1 MTDVVVLGAGAA
13 GMMCAAT
20 AAMHGARVV
29 ILEHNQSPG
38 KKIRISGGGRCN
50 FTNRV
55 VQSSNFLGSNPD
67 FTRSALAR
75 FTPSDFIAMLERYD
89 IGWHEKTL
97 GQLFCNRSAQ
107 QVIDMLLTECSN
119 VNVELRCGV
128 RVVDVTSND
137 SHFAVA
143 TNNEEIHAKCVVVA
157 TGGLSIPTLGTSDIG
172 YRIARHF
179 SIPIVQTRPG
189 LVPLLTD
196 SEFTSKYSSL
206 AGVSLRCNVSAH
218 NSAFTESL
226 LFTHRGLSGPSVL
239 QISSY
244 LDTNDVI
251 TVNPFPE
258 GIPNNVLNVV
268 QSDKRHVGTIV
279 STELP
284 SRFVAAWSDTRMLQ
298 PRNSMSSATYRE
310 VLCAMEQWPIHIVG
324 TEGYAKAEVTCG
336 GVSTHALS
344 SKTMEAQAVPGL
356 YFIGECVDVTGWLG
370 GYNFQW
376 AWSSGYAAGVAV
388 RERISSSM

>member
-20 AAMHGARVV
+20 AALHGARVV
-29 ILEHNQSPG
+29 LLEHNQLPG

-75 FTPSDFIAMLERYD
+75 FTPNDFIAMLERYD

-107 QVIDMLLTECSN
+107 QVIDMLLTECCN
-119 VNVELRCGV
+119 VNVELRCGI
-128 RVVDVTSND
+128 RVVDVTNNG
-137 SHFAVA
+137 SHFTVA
-143 TNNEEIHAKCVVVA
+143 TNKENIHAKCVVVA

-189 LVPLLTD
+189 LVPLLT
-196 SEFTSKYSSL
+196 STEFTSIYSSL
-206 AGVSLRCNVSAH
+206 AGVSLPCRVSAH
-218 NSAFTESL
+218 NKAFTEAL
-226 LFTHRGLSGPSVL
+226 LFTHRGLSGPAVL
-239 QISSY
+239 QISSF
-244 LDTNDVI
+244 LEANDVI
-251 TVNPFPE
+251 SVNTFPD
-258 GIPNNVLNVV
+258 GLPNHVLNVA

-279 STELP
+279 STALP
-284 SRFVAAWSDTRMLQ
+284 SRFVSAWSDTRMLQ
-298 PRNSMSSATYRE
+298 PRNSITSATYRE
-310 VLCAMEQWPIHIVG
+310 ILSAIEQWPIHIVG
-324 TEGYAKAEVTCG
+324 NEGYAKAEVTCG

-344 SKTMEAQAVPGL
+344 SKTMEATAVPGL

-376 AWSSGYAAGVAV
+376 AWSSGYAAGTAV
-388 RERISSSM
+388 RERISASM